1 MANYAKCQILCN
13 LLFAMFAILFIS
25 SRLGVYPIWW
35 VLFASLLC
43 TIVSILLK
51 PGFSAGVLAFCVC
64 MHVLTRL
71 AERFFFLKQMPELLC
86 LFWQFISENLAIKI
100 SMAFFFS
107 FFLHNSLQFRQN
119 LFEFVLLSN
128 SYYGYHSFKLSKKAK
143 HISKWKADHYG
154 YWFIFE
160 NCV

>member
-71 AERFFFLKQMPELLC
+71 AERFFFFKADAWVALL
-86 LFWQFISENLAIKI
+86 ILAIHLWKF
-100 SMAFFFS
+100 SHQDLNGFFFF

-143 HISKWKADHYG
+143 PISKWKADHYG